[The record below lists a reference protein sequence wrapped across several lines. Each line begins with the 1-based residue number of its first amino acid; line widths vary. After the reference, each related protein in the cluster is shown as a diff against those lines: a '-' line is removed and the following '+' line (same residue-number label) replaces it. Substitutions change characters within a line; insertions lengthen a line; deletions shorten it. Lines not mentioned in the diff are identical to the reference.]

1 MQNRETL
8 RRLLAVLCLVF
19 ALTAYLA
26 ALARAAAE
34 HRAEERLQAVYEQLL
49 TDRGELRARLA
60 LLDEDEELEA
70 LAREELGLVKPGEK
84 IFYFD

>member
-8 RRLLAVLCLVF
+8 LRLLAVLCLVY

-26 ALARAAAE
+26 AQGRLAAE
-34 HRAEERLQAVYEQLL
+34 RREGERLEAAYEALFA
-49 TDRGELRARLA
+49 DREELRARLA
-60 LLDEDEELEA
+60 LLDEDEALEA

-84 IFYFD
+84 IFYFG